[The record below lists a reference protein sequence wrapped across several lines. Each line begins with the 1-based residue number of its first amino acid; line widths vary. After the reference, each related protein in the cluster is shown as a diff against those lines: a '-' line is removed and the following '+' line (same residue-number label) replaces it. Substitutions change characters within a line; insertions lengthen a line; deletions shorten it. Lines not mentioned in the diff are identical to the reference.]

1 MEELLTV
8 SEVEDSLSKIE
19 DILNYVNEGI
29 VIDSSVKQFDDIE
42 QDASRILYS
51 IEIDANALAVSLENV
66 EENWFE
72 DSDIEL
78 DDYDIFSLELLDQ
91 MLLEYVDE
99 EWGDNKTGYGIEIR
113 SIENDDELANNVV
126 IDIFVVPNTYQ
137 DMIAIDYEKTVVE
150 KSKKALDLMDYH
162 NGAEAVNRVSE
173 PYLDDE
179 DILESL
185 YDRIDDNLRGYVADV
200 YRTGKELDDPTE
212 TKKENVEFILPRLQ
226 NMTDKEIEKLNEET
240 NYNLI

>member
-1 MEELLTV
+1 MVEILTV
-8 SEVEDSLSKIE
+8 SEVEESLNKIE
-19 DILNYVNEGI
+19 ELLNYVNEGI
-29 VIDSSVKQFDDIE
+29 VLDSSVKQFDDIE
-42 QDASRILYS
+42 QDKNRILYS

-66 EENWFE
+66 EEDWFE

-91 MLLEYVDE
+91 MILEYVDE

-113 SIENDDELANNVV
+113 SIEDDYELANNVV
-126 IDIFVVPNTYQ
+126 IDIFIVPNTYQ
-137 DMIAIDYEKTVVE
+137 DIIAIDYEKKVEE

-162 NGAEAVNRVSE
+162 HGAEAISRVSE

-185 YDRIDDNLRGYVADV
+185 YDRLEDNLRGYVSDV
-200 YRTGKELDDPTE
+200 YRGEELDDPTE
-212 TKKENVEFILPRLQ
+212 TQEENIEFMLPRLQ
-226 NMTDKEIEKLNEET
+226 NMTDKEIEKLDEET
-240 NYNLI
+240 NYTLV